1 MEAAKTTNVL
11 PDTFERAEAGVQH
24 FVSSNKIMP
33 TNAAVTNGKT
43 LNALTAMI
51 AIIMAEAT

>member
-1 MEAAKTTNVL
+1 MEAAKTTKVL

-24 FVSSNKIMP
+24 FVSNSKIMP

-51 AIIMAEAT
+51 ASMMAEAT